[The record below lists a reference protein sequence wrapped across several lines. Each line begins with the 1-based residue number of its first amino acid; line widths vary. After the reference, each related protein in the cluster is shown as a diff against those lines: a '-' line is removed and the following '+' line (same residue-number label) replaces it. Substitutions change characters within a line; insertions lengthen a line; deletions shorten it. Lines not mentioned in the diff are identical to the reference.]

1 MKKLILATNNRH
13 KIAEITA
20 ILDGLDL
27 KILSAP
33 EFDDFPEIE
42 ETGDTLAENAMLK
55 ATAIWRNYSLPC
67 LADDTGLEVDY
78 LDGAPG
84 IGSARFAGPGCSF
97 DDNMRKLLGLLD
109 GVPLENRKA
118 VFRTVIA
125 FVDNSGRGQTAEG
138 TLQGYIGLEARGK
151 FGFGYDPIFMVGGK
165 SLAELTPEEKNGI
178 SHRGVALRGIRAVIE
193 MSFRDL

>member
-55 ATAIWRNYSLPC
+55 ATAIWRKYSLPG

-125 FVDNSGRGQTAEG
+125 FVDDSGRGQTAEG
-138 TLQGYIGLEARGK
+138 TLRGYIGLEARGK